1 MDLSAFQ
8 LIKFIFTEQN
18 NDLETALHCAAQYG
32 HTSVVSLL
40 LQKEADPLC
49 RNVKD
54 ESALDL
60 AAQYGRTDTVE
71 LFLRTRPG
79 LVRHQ
84 TAKHSPLHLSAR
96 NGHKNVV
103 KLLIDAKFNVNYCV
117 SNA

>member
-1 MDLSAFQ
+1 M
-8 LIKFIFTEQN
+8 
-18 NDLETALHCAAQYG
+18 
-32 HTSVVSLL
+32 
-40 LQKEADPLC
+40 C

-79 LVRHQ
+79 LVHHLTGR
-84 TAKHSPLHLSAR
+84 HSPLHLSAR

-103 KLLIDAKFNVNYCV
+103 KLLIDAKFDVNYCV
-117 SNA
+117 SNE